1 MSDDIRRREFL
12 KACAALAATVPFF
25 KLLGCGAGREDLY
38 WDIDV
43 QFEGKV
49 IVVGAGAAGLAAG
62 YLLDRYGID
71 FEILE
76 AGPEIGGR
84 LRRDESLAEFP
95 IDLGAEWIHEEPTVL
110 SELVDDPQVEGEV
123 ELIAYTPQT
132 LALVT
137 DGTPITTNAGQNYYT
152 EHKFKRSTWF
162 GFVETFIAAGI
173 LDRIQTGRPI
183 VAIEQGD
190 EGVTLTDQD
199 GAQIQADRVLLTVPI
214 KVLQDGL
221 IAFSPALPD
230 AKRAAIESVHIPHGL
245 KVFLRFSERFYP
257 DITLLNEIEGGAW
270 AEKIYYDA
278 AFGKDSPDH
287 VLALF
292 WVGDDADQYTKL
304 SDEDMVQTILEELDG
319 LFDGQA
325 SPAFEEARVQNW
337 SASPW
342 IRGAY
347 SVAFSGDE
355 WERVEALRE
364 PVDQRLYW
372 AGEAMSQDNGATV
385 PGAMQSAYEAVR
397 ELLETA

>member
-1 MSDDIRRREFL
+1 MKRRDFL
-12 KACAALAATVPFF
+12 KACAALGATMPFF
-25 KLLGCGAGREDLY
+25 KMLGCASGSEGLY
-38 WDIDV
+38 WDLDV

-84 LRRDESLAEFP
+84 LKRDDSLAEFP

-110 SELVDDPQVEGEV
+110 AELVDDPQVEGEV
-123 ELIAYTPQT
+123 ELIPYTPQT
-132 LALVT
+132 MAL
-137 DGTPITTNAGQNYYT
+137 GTGGELITVNAGQNYYT

-162 GFVETFIAAGI
+162 GFVESFIATGI
-173 LDRIQTGRPI
+173 LDRVQTGRPI
-183 VAIEQGD
+183 VRIEHGD
-190 EGVTLTDQD
+190 EGVVLTDQD

-214 KVLQDGL
+214 KVLQDEL
-221 IAFSPALPD
+221 IAFSPELPS
-230 AKRAAIESVHIPHGL
+230 AKLEAIESVHIPYGL

-257 DITLLNEIEGGAW
+257 DITLLNEFKGGAW

-292 WVGDDADQYTKL
+292 WVGDDAHRYTKL
-304 SDEDMVQTILEELDG
+304 DDEAMVQTLLEELDA

-325 SPAFEEARVQNW
+325 SAAFEEARVQNW
-337 SASPW
+337 SAQPW

-347 SVAFSGDE
+347 SVTFSGNE
-355 WERVEALRE
+355 WERIEALRE
-364 PVDQRLYW
+364 SVDRRLYW
-372 AGEAMSQDNGATV
+372 AGEALSHDNGATV